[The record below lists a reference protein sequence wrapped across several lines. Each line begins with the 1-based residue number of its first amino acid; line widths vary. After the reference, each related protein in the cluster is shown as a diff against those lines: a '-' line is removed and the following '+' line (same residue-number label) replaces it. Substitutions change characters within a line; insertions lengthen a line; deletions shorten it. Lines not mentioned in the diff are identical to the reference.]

1 VLLTVTDTGIGID
14 PSALEWIFEPFFTT
28 KAAGRGAGLGLA
40 TVYAIVRQ
48 SGGTIDVES
57 RRGIG
62 TTFRMYFPRVAEPVR
77 VPSSARADGLGT
89 ETVLLVED
97 EADLRDIL
105 QQVLTARGYTVVPA
119 ANGEEC
125 LAICQGLDAPPA
137 LLVTDVVMPGLG
149 GRKLA
154 EALTVTYPALKVL
167 FVSGYTDDAILLDAV
182 QHGTHFLQKPFGL
195 QDFATRVREI
205 LDGPQEPATGAD

>member
-1 VLLTVTDTGIGID
+1 
-14 PSALEWIFEPFFTT
+14 
-28 KAAGRGAGLGLA
+28 
-40 TVYAIVRQ
+40 
-48 SGGTIDVES
+48 
-57 RRGIG
+57 
-62 TTFRMYFPRVAEPVR
+62 
-77 VPSSARADGLGT
+77 
-89 ETVLLVED
+89 
-97 EADLRDIL
+97 
-105 QQVLTARGYTVVPA
+105 
-119 ANGEEC
+119 
-125 LAICQGLDAPPA
+125 
-137 LLVTDVVMPGLG
+137 MPGLG